1 MNIYIYDSWGKLKLL
16 KLLSLLLFHT
26 GMGSMSSKCV
36 QPYLIAMDFVTLK
49 IRFLNYKTDFVN
61 GFAHI
66 KFFLIR
72 LKIFSETL
80 FVLSGKSSKWFHQT
94 TA

>member
-1 MNIYIYDSWGKLKLL
+1 MCSFKRNGSYDYFLNIILVIYEYIYIYIYDSLGKLKLL
-16 KLLSLLLFHT
+16 KLLPLLLFHT

-49 IRFLNYKTDFVN
+49 VRFLNYKTDFVN

-66 KFFLIR
+66 KFF
-72 LKIFSETL
+72 F
-80 FVLSGKSSKWFHQT
+80 
-94 TA
+94 

>member
-1 MNIYIYDSWGKLKLL
+1 
-16 KLLSLLLFHT
+16 
-26 GMGSMSSKCV
+26 MGSMSSKCV

-49 IRFLNYKTDFVN
+49 VRFLNYKTDFVN
-61 GFAHI
+61 DFAHI

-80 FVLSGKSSKWFHQT
+80 SFLEKAPSGFTKLLPEGGLTSF
-94 TA
+94 